1 MLWWFFSDKLF
12 FFFFLNIL
20 SFPFQ
25 DPAKTYL
32 INSTFKSG
40 TNETKAASRIS
51 GLFLS
56 YVSLLKLVSCLKIRL
71 ISHSLLQ
78 HSPGFK
84 RKYMSQRGVQ
94 ILCMG
99 AWHEWECSHEMRQNY
114 FIDHRFV
121 CVCACGV
128 YFLLFFWV
136 AVGLNPVDN

>member
-1 MLWWFFSDKLF
+1 MFLCYDGSFQINFFISLI
-12 FFFFLNIL
+12 IL

-25 DPAKTYL
+25 DPAKTYQ

-94 ILCMG
+94 ILCMR
-99 AWHEWECSHEMRQNY
+99 ALDEWEGSHEMRQNY

-121 CVCACGV
+121 CVCV
-128 YFLLFFWV
+128 RVVFIFYYFFKLLLV
-136 AVGLNPVDN
+136 